1 MDFIFS
7 LLSCCYCA
15 LCQSEVPVH
24 ESGLR
29 LRNDGPAE
37 SANVMSNSTEH
48 RGPEAFYVNI
58 TSAGLKAQQLCD
70 TGSSKARSCSADN
83 VAKDGSYDD
92 SLDLV
97 ITEPDDATQLS
108 NSQKCTCHIVW
119 SLFTSVLMS
128 IVLFMWVEYSRSCSI
143 QTYYPFHCAV
153 NGVSTWMKMTVSVH
167 SLVWKHIF
175 WLWQLPSVL
184 WHCWFGVRKSMQ
196 SVKIEWWGVGVVICL
211 ERGADWLHIMVQ
223 LHPKTPIISHVI

>member
-15 LCQSEVPVH
+15 SCQSEVPVH

-37 SANVMSNSTEH
+37 SANVMSNATEH

-97 ITEPDDATQLS
+97 ITEPDNATQLS

-128 IVLFMWVEYSRSCSI
+128 IILFMWVEYSRSCSI

-153 NGVSTWMKMTVSVH
+153 NGVST
-167 SLVWKHIF
+167 
-175 WLWQLPSVL
+175 
-184 WHCWFGVRKSMQ
+184 
-196 SVKIEWWGVGVVICL
+196 
-211 ERGADWLHIMVQ
+211 
-223 LHPKTPIISHVI
+223 